1 MTDPAPKPPASGVS
15 TEASVTEI
23 KADDRPQP
31 RASLEKGPPASN
43 LRLQPAKD
51 SKKLVK
57 EPSDDSKHGK
67 NEKPEDFMIE
77 AYPDGGNPPFGEDQD
92 DRENLW
98 GDPADFNVD
107 DELAEEDK
115 KTQEWEVDDDPVF
128 RRVLRES
135 ARAAHLK
142 EYQWSEWIREVAN
155 IPTSFQDLKP
165 MSSKERRE
173 LLKDTPENFHRE
185 FPCTGVRNMGEDRRR
200 VRLFSELWFLEKG
213 APKIHDM
220 LVEELRVLTFFAQ
233 ECSEVKEKIGL
244 QEQELFGVLRNIITL
259 HVDTLKMLSAMQVQ
273 RALIATNRQAATRE
287 TDPKHQII
295 STAVREAELKKA
307 EADIAYEL
315 GSGRSLVTL
324 GRSLT
329 RTKPGAFGRGS
340 NRRPRFSRGSVI
352 RQFSSNAGRPSQ
364 QHFSRTRGRGRGRGT
379 RGRGRARSS
388 QA

>member
-1 MTDPAPKPPASGVS
+1 M
-15 TEASVTEI
+15 
-23 KADDRPQP
+23 KADDRPARTSP
-31 RASLEKGPPASN
+31 EKAPPAD
-43 LRLQPAKD
+43 LHLAKEI
-51 SKKLVK
+51 KLGK
-57 EPSDDSKHGK
+57 EPADDIRHGK
-67 NEKPEDFMIE
+67 RERPTDFRVE
-77 AYPDGGNPPFGEDQD
+77 ACLDDNNPHFGEETD
-92 DRENLW
+92 DKENFW
-98 GDPADFNVD
+98 GDPADVNID

-115 KTQEWEVDDDPVF
+115 TQDCEAEDDPVL

-155 IPTSFQDLKP
+155 IPASFQDLKP
-165 MSSKERRE
+165 MSSKERKE
-173 LLKDTPENFHRE
+173 LLRDTPDNFHRA
-185 FPCTGVRNMGEDRRR
+185 FPCTGVRNMGEDRKR

-244 QEQELFGVLRNIITL
+244 QEQELFSILRTILTL

-273 RALIATNRQAATRE
+273 RALIATNRQAPTKE
-287 TDPKHQII
+287 SDPKHQII
-295 STAVREAELKKA
+295 SSAVREAELKKV

-324 GRSLT
+324 GRSLS
-329 RTKPGAFGRGS
+329 RKPGAFGRGS
-340 NRRPRFSRGSVI
+340 NRRPRFSRDAENRS
-352 RQFSSNAGRPSQ
+352 FTTSNSRPTQ
-364 QHFSRTRGRGRGRGT
+364 QPFSRTRGRGRGRGT
-379 RGRGRARSS
+379 RGRGRARPS